1 MTRKEITLALLQTA
15 AANEKGVTTQ
25 EFLTRGAGSRFGA
38 RILELRQE
46 GWIIEGQVAESNGRR
61 KRVNGYVYTLA
72 GYDQSKAARNSE
84 VTA

>member
-25 EFLTRGAGSRFGA
+25 EFLTRGAGSRFSA
-38 RILELRQE
+38 RIFELKQD
-46 GWIIEGQVAESNGRR
+46 GFIIQGQVAESNGRR
-61 KRVNGYVYTLA
+61 KRVNGYVYTLV
-72 GYDQSKAARNSE
+72 GFDKSKAARNSE

>member
-25 EFLTRGAGSRFGA
+25 EFLTCGAGSRFGA

-46 GWIIEGQVAESNGRR
+46 GFIIQGQVAESNGRR
-61 KRVNGYVYTLA
+61 KRVNGYVHTLV
-72 GYDQSKAARNSE
+72 GFDQSKAARNSE